1 MVGYCGTVKT
11 SHKGF
16 FLAILEQL
24 LNDWPIGSYISL
36 YSMPIFDGYTPLIYI
51 EYTYNSWNF
60 LGFISYDMSG
70 SSDPGDPC
78 LSHFPVMFSNVYI
91 WHDVR
96 YYILGRSFN
105 YFN

>member
-24 LNDWPIGSYISL
+24 LNDWPIGSFISL
-36 YSMPIFDGYTPLIYI
+36 YIMPIFDGYIPLIYI

-60 LGFISYDMSG
+60 LGFISSDMWVVP
-70 SSDPGDPC
+70 DPDGTFI
-78 LSHFPVMFSNVYI
+78 S
-91 WHDVR
+91 
-96 YYILGRSFN
+96 ILTC
-105 YFN
+105 